1 MAPAAIL
8 DEPLKRDD
16 SDDASG
22 DRRQEGLIEN
32 YRTILNELALLTTVS
47 VLLFG
52 FLLSSPGI
60 ATSDVEEWVYAA
72 AIVLIAT
79 ATLVFILPVA
89 YHHLQFPYRNFE
101 KFQARTHTWLRI
113 GLPVLLLGFY
123 LSLVLAIASI
133 FEEASVV
140 IAGLPMVATLLAFYL
155 RKERLDLD

>member
-1 MAPAAIL
+1 LALAAIL

-16 SDDASG
+16 NDDTPG
-22 DRRQEGLIEN
+22 DGRSEGLIEN

-52 FLLSSPGI
+52 FLLASPGI
-60 ATSDVEEWVYAA
+60 AESDLEEWVYAV

-113 GLPVLLLGFY
+113 GLPLLGAGFY
-123 LSLVLAIASI
+123 HSLVLAIASI
-133 FEEASVV
+133 FSEAAVV

-155 RKERLDLD
+155 RKERLDLE

>member
-1 MAPAAIL
+1 LAPAAIL

-113 GLPVLLLGFY
+113 GLPGACSFY
-123 LSLVLAIASI
+123 RLVLAIASI
-133 FEEASVV
+133 
-140 IAGLPMVATLLAFYL
+140 
-155 RKERLDLD
+155 

>member
-1 MAPAAIL
+1 LAPAAIL

-16 SDDASG
+16 RDDAPD
-22 DRRQEGLIEN
+22 DRRHEGLIEN

-52 FLLSSPGI
+52 FLLASPEI
-60 ATSDVEEWVYAA
+60 ADSDLEQWVYAA

-89 YHHLQFPYRNFE
+89 YHHLQFPYPNFA
-101 KFQARTHTWLRI
+101 KFQARTHNWLRI
-113 GLPVLLLGFY
+113 GLPLLLIGFY

-140 IAGLPMVATLLAFYL
+140 IAGLPLVATLLAFYL
-155 RKERLDLD
+155 RKERLELD